1 MHALTI
7 CHVKLTQSTAMEQKR
22 WYLRSLSLTLLKL
35 WLLLVYYIKNT
46 PGEDCVF
53 LCIKVFILFCIY
65 FTGVLALETFD
76 ITADGVP
83 DVLVGRDD
91 GLVEVYG
98 FDEMDEPV
106 HRFKQVS
113 GQVIEKNSLSL
124 PKTII
129 GSALVLVLAP
139 LSVMQHWEREAL
151 RDREGEGERE
161 WGGGGGPGA
170 ELEKINPL
178 PHVGDDPIC
187 ADPAFVNGQSW
198 M

>member
-1 MHALTI
+1 M
-7 CHVKLTQSTAMEQKR
+7 
-22 WYLRSLSLTLLKL
+22 
-35 WLLLVYYIKNT
+35 
-46 PGEDCVF
+46 F

-124 PKTII
+124 PRTII

-139 LSVMQHWEREAL
+139 LSLSCNTGRGRDCVTERE
-151 RDREGEGERE
+151 RGREG
-161 WGGGGGPGA
+161 WGGGGQNWTRSSPV
-170 ELEKINPL
+170 

-187 ADPAFVNGQSW
+187 ADAGFVNGQSW

>member
-1 MHALTI
+1 
-7 CHVKLTQSTAMEQKR
+7 MEQKR
-22 WYLRSLSLTLLKL
+22 WYLWSLSLTLLKL

-151 RDREGEGERE
+151 CDREGEGERE
-161 WGGGGGPGA
+161 LGGGGGR
-170 ELEKINPL
+170 
-178 PHVGDDPIC
+178 
-187 ADPAFVNGQSW
+187 GQNWTRSTLCLT
-198 M
+198 

>member
-1 MHALTI
+1 MQRSDHKRLDLLPLVDALTI

-113 GQVIEKNSLSL
+113 GQVIEKYSLSL

-151 RDREGEGERE
+151 RDRERE
-161 WGGGGGPGA
+161 GGGVGA
-170 ELEKINPL
+170 EL
-178 PHVGDDPIC
+178 D
-187 ADPAFVNGQSW
+187 
-198 M
+198 

>member
-53 LCIKVFILFCIY
+53 LCIKVFILFCLY

-113 GQVIEKNSLSL
+113 GQVIEKNSFSL

-161 WGGGGGPGA
+161 WGGGGAGGRTGLDQPFA
-170 ELEKINPL
+170 
-178 PHVGDDPIC
+178 
-187 ADPAFVNGQSW
+187 SRR
-198 M
+198 

>member
-1 MHALTI
+1 MWLTIGVRNPNLQVVITRAWHVCSQHSFGLPLRMNGMQRNDHKRLDLLPLVDALTI

-124 PKTII
+124 PKTDQ
-129 GSALVLVLAP
+129 P
-139 LSVMQHWEREAL
+139 
-151 RDREGEGERE
+151 
-161 WGGGGGPGA
+161 
-170 ELEKINPL
+170 
-178 PHVGDDPIC
+178 
-187 ADPAFVNGQSW
+187 
-198 M
+198 